1 MHAQALLSLAI
12 MALTSMAVADE
23 TATILFTE
31 MDHDLVGKV
40 IGTVHETS
48 RILHATRKSLN

>member
-40 IGTVHETS
+40 IGTVHEPS